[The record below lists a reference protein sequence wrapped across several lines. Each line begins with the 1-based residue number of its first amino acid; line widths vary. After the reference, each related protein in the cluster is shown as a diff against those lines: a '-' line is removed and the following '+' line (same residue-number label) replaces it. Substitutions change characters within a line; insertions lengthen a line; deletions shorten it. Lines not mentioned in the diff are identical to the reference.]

1 MTPADRAAAIAAAKR
16 KACAVVN
23 CVAAKNARGVSL
35 HLGGLP
41 AEVAALV
48 LVLAEA
54 ADPAR
59 LAAVCAAVDDGT
71 PADQPRGAE
80 SDSERLERL
89 RVARNTRDRLRAAG
103 EPVEART
110 EADAREYARLRKR
123 AQRGRARRT
132 TASAA

>member
-1 MTPADRAAAIAAAKR
+1 MTPATRAAVIAAAKR

-23 CVAAKNARGVSL
+23 CVAAKNARGVRL
-35 HLGGLP
+35 HLGGLDP
-41 AEVAALV
+41 EVAALV

-71 PADQPRGAE
+71 PAEPRRVPE

-89 RVARNTRDRLRAAG
+89 KVAHSTAARFKAAG
-103 EPVEART
+103 EPLCSEIEAL
-110 EADAREYARLRKR
+110 EREYARNRKR
-123 AQRGRARRT
+123 AQRARA
-132 TASAA
+132 ADAA